1 MQNEQVAASAA
12 LRETMVERQIR
23 TFDVTDAGVL
33 ARMNTVPR
41 EFFVD
46 EGFVSLAYSD
56 ARLTVTGLAPRELTA
71 PLIVARLLKEAHIRK
86 DDRVL
91 VVAGASGY
99 VAALVAGLSG
109 SVVSL
114 DSDEKLTI
122 QAQVNFAAL
131 GLVNARAVT
140 GPLAQGEPGG
150 APYDLILVDGV
161 SQGDFGA
168 LLEQLAPEGRL
179 LGIVANAPGARSGVA
194 TLYQRADDHVS
205 ARGLFDASAGPL
217 ADFAKPAQ
225 FVF

>member
-1 MQNEQVAASAA
+1 
-12 LRETMVERQIR
+12 MVERQIR
-23 TFDVTDAGVL
+23 TFDVTDSGVL

-46 EGFVSLAYSD
+46 ENLVSLAYSD
-56 ARLTVTGLAPRELTA
+56 ARLTVTGEGPRELTA

-99 VAALVAGLSG
+99 VAALVAGLAG
-109 SVVSL
+109 PVVSL
-114 DSDEKLTI
+114 DADEKLTV

-131 GLVNARAVT
+131 GLANAKAVT
-140 GPLAQGEPGG
+140 GPLAKG
-150 APYDLILVDGV
+150 APDAAPFDLVLVDGV

-168 LLEQLAPEGRL
+168 LLDQLAPEGRL
-179 LGIVANAPGARSGVA
+179 IGIVADRPGARSGVA
-194 TLYQRADDHVS
+194 TLYRRAGDHVG

-217 ADFAKPAQ
+217 ADFAKPSQ